1 MSKLLTA
8 AALVL
13 FPMVSHA
20 QTFPVPEG
28 CSGIVTVQ
36 QRGCVLVNVWQCEAD
51 PEGDKWIAL
60 FGEVGLVSVQHVDS
74 EFQWLEAFKRS
85 GDETLEQPA
94 PDPASMTELL
104 ENGLDTFEFVIK
116 KSETAERNVGYD
128 SLTGLDVII
137 DDEPLLQTEYEGKT
151 LAMDGTVLY
160 EGAGRQFVSAK
171 HRIFFFGQS
180 WDAATPDQVTDLSPV
195 EFLYPDEAGF
205 FSSTPKFECGVIES
219 RFAG

>member
-51 PEGDKWIAL
+51 PKGDKWIAL

-160 EGAGRQFVSAK
+160 EGAGRQFVSA
-171 HRIFFFGQS
+171 
-180 WDAATPDQVTDLSPV
+180 
-195 EFLYPDEAGF
+195 
-205 FSSTPKFECGVIES
+205 
-219 RFAG
+219 

>member
-60 FGEVGLVSVQHVDS
+60 FGEVGLVP
-74 EFQWLEAFKRS
+74 FNMWIPNFS
-85 GDETLEQPA
+85 GLKP
-94 PDPASMTELL
+94 SS
-104 ENGLDTFEFVIK
+104 GLVT
-116 KSETAERNVGYD
+116 RPLN
-128 SLTGLDVII
+128 SL
-137 DDEPLLQTEYEGKT
+137 PL
-151 LAMDGTVLY
+151 
-160 EGAGRQFVSAK
+160 
-171 HRIFFFGQS
+171 
-180 WDAATPDQVTDLSPV
+180 TPRP
-195 EFLYPDEAGF
+195 
-205 FSSTPKFECGVIES
+205 
-219 RFAG
+219 